1 MAGMTPTRRRCF
13 AATSRLSRFCACLLI
28 AGLGG
33 CATYRPLPLGHPR
46 AAASAAHLSVPA
58 APMPTPDLARH
69 RFDPSDGLDA
79 TEVAML
85 AVADN
90 PQLKMRRDDLGVA
103 KAQAFAAGLL
113 PDPQLNLGA
122 DFPSSHANGLTTGY
136 TLGLSEDLGALLMR
150 SGRQRVAEHQ
160 VRQINLDLLWAEWQT
175 VAQARLLFDKVRTLR
190 AEKARL
196 DSEQTALTPLADH
209 IRQALRAGN
218 ITYATANAGLDAM
231 AGVRQQLAATS
242 TALHKASAQL
252 RLLLGLT
259 ADAPLDLTG
268 TFYLPRPNRSQL
280 EAALASLPRRRP
292 DLLALQAGYK
302 AQDGRLRQAILAQF
316 PAITLGFNRARDTGN
331 VTSNGFTLG
340 ITLPLFNRNRG
351 QIAIARATRQ
361 KLKDV
366 YAVRLLATR
375 SDMHRLQADLATL
388 QKLGTAATAHA
399 KKLDASRMAASDA
412 WQRRLLDWPTYLAIR
427 SAALAADLQ
436 SLDVREQMAEQA
448 IALTTLLGNTHFNL
462 AQVTTP

>member
-1 MAGMTPTRRRCF
+1 MIPTRRRCF
-13 AATSRLSRFCACLLI
+13 AAASRLPRVCACLLI

-33 CATYRPLPLGHPR
+33 CATYKPLSLGHPR
-46 AAASAAHLSVPA
+46 AAASVAHLSVPA
-58 APMPTPDLARH
+58 ASMPTPVLAGYP
-69 RFDPSDGLDA
+69 FNPVDGLDA

-90 PQLKMRRDDLGVA
+90 PQLKVRRDDLGVA

-113 PDPQLNLGA
+113 PDPQLNLGV
-122 DFPSSHANGLTTGY
+122 DFPGSRASGLTTGY
-136 TLGLSEDLGALLMR
+136 TLGLSEDLGALLLR
-150 SGRQRVAEHQ
+150 SGRKQVAECQ
-160 VRQINLDLLWAEWQT
+160 VRQVNLDLLWAEWQT

-190 AEKARL
+190 ARKARL
-196 DSEQTALTPLADH
+196 DSEQTALTPLANH
-209 IRQALRAGN
+209 IQKALQAGN
-218 ITYATANAGLDAM
+218 MTYATANSGLDAM
-231 AGVRQQLAATS
+231 ASVRQQSATTTTS
-242 TALHKASAQL
+242 LHKASAQL

-259 ADAPLDLTG
+259 AEAPLDLTG
-268 TFYLPRPNRSQL
+268 AFYLPQPNRSQL
-280 EAALASLPRRRP
+280 KTALASLPRRRP
-292 DLLALQAGYK
+292 DLLALQAGYQ
-302 AQDGRLRQAILAQF
+302 AQNGRLRQAILAQF

-351 QIAIARATRQ
+351 QIAIARASRQ
-361 KLKDV
+361 KLKDA
-366 YAVRLLATR
+366 YTARLLATR

-388 QKLGTAATAHA
+388 QKLSTAASAHA
-399 KKLDASRMAASDA
+399 KKLDASLMAASDA

-448 IALTTLLGNTHFNL
+448 IALTTLLGNTHFNP